1 MVVLFCRAGRT
12 SGEDAKFEREARE
25 NERRSCD
32 KNINQLLTPQSP
44 RGFSVLARL
53 YCLAIKTAMLR
64 RLMKFRLRTTLCKL
78 T

>member
-1 MVVLFCRAGRT
+1 MAVLFCRARRT
-12 SGEDAKFEREARE
+12 SGEAAKLAREARE
-25 NERRSCD
+25 NERRSRD
-32 KNINQLLTPQSP
+32 KNKNQLPPPQFP
-44 RGFSVLARL
+44 RGFSALARL